1 MFYVAWTQHLE
12 KTSRSTTARIWGTT
26 VVWEKSR
33 QTTYSVHL
41 EPITQAKS
49 SLQLTQELRN
59 YEYMAS
65 IHPYICPSLK
75 LFKNIKNDSGEV

>member
-1 MFYVAWTQHLE
+1 MTSSYIYNLFEKFILIHLVNKFTSSDTRPSPEPMFYVAQTQHLE

-33 QTTYSVHL
+33 QTTYSVNL

-49 SLQLTQELRN
+49 SLKLT
-59 YEYMAS
+59 
-65 IHPYICPSLK
+65 
-75 LFKNIKNDSGEV
+75 